1 LVAVTTIFREHVGEM
16 KTIRE
21 IAVALNLRANQYE
34 IGRLQQ
40 LRSEFTGKR
49 QMRETIFDVPSKGV
63 NEKENLAYHYGDR
76 SEVQFNIGIENDLDR
91 LRFGLA
97 FSLEPSQ
104 FVRDVVEQLTPKIE
118 RFRNS
123 RRHPL

>member
-1 LVAVTTIFREHVGEM
+1 MTTIFREHAGEM

-21 IAVALNLRANQYE
+21 IAVALNLRANQDE

-63 NEKENLAYHYGDR
+63 NEKENWAYHYGGR
-76 SEVQFNIGIENDLDR
+76 SEVQFNIGIEN
-91 LRFGLA
+91 A
-97 FSLEPSQ
+97 
-104 FVRDVVEQLTPKIE
+104 
-118 RFRNS
+118 
-123 RRHPL
+123 